1 MKMIV
6 DSHWQ
11 KLNIRVASRV
21 TKKQNFKNLVHMKKV
36 SNERRVLIW
45 RQKTKISIILRKKEY
60 QLLNFQWKVL
70 FYEIL
75 LKYFL
80 KD

>member
-36 SNERRVLIW
+36 SSERRVLIW

-70 FYEIL
+70 FY
-75 LKYFL
+75 
-80 KD
+80 